1 MADVASTLRLWSK
14 TAASNSPNDS
24 TTIGG
29 NLADNFQQIQAVV
42 RQYLASTGTN
52 MASASTVDLSTANGY
67 YIQITGTTTITAFGT
82 EGAGISYLLRFAGAL
97 TLTHNATSLILP
109 GGANITTAAGD
120 TMLIISE
127 GSGNWRCMFYTP
139 ADGTPVVD
147 VVVIQNHLT
156 GLTLSTA
163 GSSATMSI
171 AAGQATDSTNTGY
184 MTLAA
189 SISKTTSA
197 WTVGDAA
204 GGLDTGAIAN
214 NTWYH
219 FYLIKRTDTNV
230 VDVLISTSASSPTMP
245 TNYTLK
251 RRIGSGK
258 TNGSAQWT
266 QFTQDG
272 DDFWVYS
279 PVIDVSATNP
289 GTSAVTATLGSVPTG
304 VNVKAIL
311 NAMFVAGTNSDSSA
325 IYISDLSTAD
335 LAPVNVTSAVA
346 TPGYTVRSW
355 NSATRSNGAQVIV
368 RTNTSAQIRYR
379 LSSSGASDVV
389 SLVTLGWTDTRG
401 K

>member
-14 TAASNSPNDS
+14 TAASNSPTDS

-29 NLADNFQQIQAVV
+29 NLANNFQQIQAVV
-42 RQYLASTGTN
+42 RQYLASTGTS
-52 MASASTVDLSTANGY
+52 MASGTTVDLSIANGY
-67 YIQITGTTTITAFGT
+67 YIQITGTTTITGFGT
-82 EGAGISYLLRFAGAL
+82 EGAGISYLLRFASAL

-147 VVVIQNHLT
+147 NIIQNHLT